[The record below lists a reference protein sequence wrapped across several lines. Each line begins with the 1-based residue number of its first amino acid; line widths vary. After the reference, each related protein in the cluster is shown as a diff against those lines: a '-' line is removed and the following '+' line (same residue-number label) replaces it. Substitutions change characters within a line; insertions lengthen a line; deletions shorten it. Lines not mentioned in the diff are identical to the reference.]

1 MTTTTTSTTST
12 TTTTST
18 STTTTTQS
26 LSRNPL
32 RRLWAVLMTPVGKSV
47 PVRRGRGAPNGVA
60 LLTVMIAL
68 ALMSSVVTDL
78 GTNELI
84 RYRLASND
92 RDALKAQAMAE
103 SSLNIARLL
112 LTMQSAV
119 QPLLTMLTTMGIP
132 LPAQTFWELVPLD
145 SELLKGLITGELQ
158 TMIGIDVAP
167 ALEERS
173 AKRAEKLE
181 ETRSAYDKD
190 AEGAAVNGP
199 FEPPDGG
206 FGAFDGQFTAKIV
219 DEERKASSFRGWA
232 SATTPQQRFP
242 FAQRLFTVLQ
252 PERYDFVFDE
262 RDAQGNRTDRYELT
276 AAVFDWIDDNQEATD
291 ARADVNNWG
300 RITIGSEDALY
311 SSGYK
316 VEPKNAYFDSPGELR
331 LVRGMTDAHLRAFN
345 DSMTIY
351 GEGKVNLLSAP
362 DATVEALVF
371 SCAQPGDPLP
381 NNPQWVL
388 ETLIT
393 WREFKTLGPLAGGG
407 PINADGFV
415 QMLDMRGLTVNESCK
430 DQMTTESRNFT
441 VSAVGTV
448 GEVSRTITVVMR
460 VYGTTEETYFYSV
473 R

>member
-1 MTTTTTSTTST
+1 MTTTTTTTPASSETTSAAPKT
-12 TTTTST
+12 TTAAKAG
-18 STTTTTQS
+18 
-26 LSRNPL
+26 LL
-32 RRLWAVLMTPVGKSV
+32 RRGWRLLMTPVGSKV
-47 PVRRGRGAPNGVA
+47 PIRRGRGAPHGVA
-60 LLTVMIAL
+60 LLTVMVAL
-68 ALMSSVVTDL
+68 ALMGSVVTDL

-84 RYRLASND
+84 RYKLASND

-112 LTMQSAV
+112 LTMQSAM

-167 ALEERS
+167 ALEARS
-173 AKRAEKLE
+173 AARTEKLDE
-181 ETRSAYDKD
+181 RRADFD
-190 AEGAAVNGP
+190 PNADGAPFNGP
-199 FEPPDGG
+199 FEPPEGG

-242 FAQRLFTVLQ
+242 FAQRLFTVFQ
-252 PERYDFVFDE
+252 PERYDFLFED

-276 AAVFDWIDDNQEATD
+276 AAVFDWIDDNQETTD
-291 ARADVNNWG
+291 ARADVDNWG
-300 RITIGSEDALY
+300 RITVGSEDAQY

-316 VEPKNAYFDSPGELR
+316 VEPKNAYFDSPAELR

-351 GEGKVNLLSAP
+351 GEGKINLLSAP

-371 SCAQPGDPLP
+371 SCAEPGDPLP
-381 NNPQWVL
+381 NNQAWMF
-388 ETLIT
+388 ETLVT

-415 QMLDMRGLTVNESCK
+415 QMLDARGMTVNATCK

-441 VSAVGTV
+441 VQAIGTV
-448 GEVSRTITVVMR
+448 DEVSRTITVVMR